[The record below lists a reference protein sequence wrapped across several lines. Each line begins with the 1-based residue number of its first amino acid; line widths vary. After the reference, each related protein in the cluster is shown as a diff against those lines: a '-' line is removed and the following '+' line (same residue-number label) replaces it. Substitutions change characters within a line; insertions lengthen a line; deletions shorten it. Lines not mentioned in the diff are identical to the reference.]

1 MCILSALND
10 LLRKYCID
18 TDNSDP
24 SPVYSVIISLRLFF
38 YEQVVF
44 SSQFHFQWTNI
55 STSLYVTVVMAW

>member
-38 YEQVVF
+38 
-44 SSQFHFQWTNI
+44 
-55 STSLYVTVVMAW
+55 L

>member
-44 SSQFHFQWTNI
+44 SSQFHFQ
-55 STSLYVTVVMAW
+55 